1 MSIAT
6 IEAFLRQVDERYR
19 AEFFELWN
27 VQLDQALA
35 LCRQTFLQGT
45 DRYRTGE
52 SYLGFATAP
61 RSNEGAKYTY
71 SSPQQGKETI
81 VETEIYKFGMR
92 ASEELRDYGR
102 SYLIEQW
109 PQLMVNVLNN
119 TVRVMIF
126 NKLNRAFVGGV
137 HATNYDGQA
146 LITTAHPLG
155 NATLGFASNALATP
169 ADLGETTLEALIELL
184 GRTPNETGV
193 PTGQFTPSLL
203 ITGGGSWGDAE
214 RVTKSQ
220 YTQAPTSIR
229 GPNTISAITSRYG
242 IRTMAHPMISDGDAS
257 YLMDSA
263 QTPLNV
269 VWARLPR
276 LREAYIEQGTD
287 DWVWEVKMQLKVI
300 ADNWR
305 GIVGSPGAD

>member
-1 MSIAT
+1 MSKAT
-6 IEAFLRQVDERYR
+6 LEAFLRQVDERYR
-19 AEFFELWN
+19 AEFFELWD
-27 VQLDQALA
+27 VQLDKALD

-71 SSPQQGKETI
+71 MSPQQGKETI
-81 VETEIYKFGMR
+81 VETSIYKFGMK

-102 SYLIEQW
+102 DYLIEQW
-109 PQLMVNVLNN
+109 PQLMVNVLQN

-126 NKLNRAFVGGV
+126 NKFNRAFTAGV
-137 HATNYDGQA
+137 HATNYDGKA
-146 LITTAHPLG
+146 LIADDHPLG
-155 NATLGFASNALATP
+155 NTTLGTASNKLATA
-169 ADLGETTLEALIELL
+169 ADLGEATLEALIELL

-193 PTGQFTPSLL
+193 PTGQFMPSLL

-214 RVTKSQ
+214 RVTQSQ
-220 YTQAPTSIR
+220 YTQASTSIR

-242 IRTMAHPMISDGDAS
+242 IRTMAHPMISDNDAS
-257 YLMDSA
+257 FLLDSR

-276 LREAYIEQGTD
+276 LKEAYIEQGTD
-287 DWVWEVKMQLKVI
+287 DWVWEVKMQLDVI

>member
-1 MSIAT
+1 M
-6 IEAFLRQVDERYR
+6 
-19 AEFFELWN
+19 
-27 VQLDQALA
+27 
-35 LCRQTFLQGT
+35 
-45 DRYRTGE
+45 
-52 SYLGFATAP
+52 
-61 RSNEGAKYTY
+61 K
-71 SSPQQGKETI
+71 
-81 VETEIYKFGMR
+81 

-102 SYLIEQW
+102 AYLIEQW

-126 NKLNRAFVGGV
+126 NKLNRAFTGV
-137 HATNYDGQA
+137 SRYDGRP
-146 LITTAHPLG
+146 LIDTAHPLG
-155 NATLGFASNALATP
+155 NATLGTASNALATP

-193 PTGQFTPSLL
+193 PTGQFTPSVL

-214 RVTKSQ
+214 RVTQSQ

-242 IRTMAHPMISDGDAS
+242 IKTMAHPMISDGDAA
-257 YLMDSA
+257 YLLDSV

-287 DWVWEVKMQLKVI
+287 DWVWEVKMQLDVI
-300 ADNWR
+300 EDNWR